1 MDVRAAVASRR
12 SVRGF
17 LDRPVDRAVLT
28 KVLDAARRAPSGG
41 NLQPWR
47 LYALTGGPLAALKK
61 LMVERVESGDGG
73 DEREYAIY
81 PPGLISPYRERRFR
95 SGEQLYTALGIP
107 RDDKAARRR
116 WFARNYAFFGAP
128 VGLFCY
134 VDRRMG
140 AAQWAD
146 LGSYLQTIM
155 LLLRAEGL
163 SSCPQEA
170 WSVYHRTVAE
180 VVGAPA
186 ELMLFCGMAV
196 GWEDPGDPAN
206 AVRIDRAPLDE
217 IVDFVG
223 WDSEETT

>member
-1 MDVRAAVASRR
+1 MDVRDAVASRR

-17 LDRPVDRAVLT
+17 LDRPVDRAVLSR
-28 KVLDAARRAPSGG
+28 VLDAAGRAPSGG

-47 LYALTGGPLAALKK
+47 LYALTGGPLAVLKK

-81 PPGLISPYRERRFR
+81 PPALTSPYRERRFR
-95 SGEQLYTALGIP
+95 SGEQLYTALGIS
-107 RDDKAARRR
+107 REDKAARRR

-128 VGLFCY
+128 VGMFCY
-134 VDRRMG
+134 IDRRMG

-146 LGSYLQTIM
+146 LGMYLQTIM

-163 SSCPQEA
+163 ASCPQEA
-170 WSVYHRTVAE
+170 WSVHHRTVAE

-196 GWEDPGDPAN
+196 GWEDVGNPAN
-206 AVRIDRAPLDE
+206 AVRIERAPLDE

-223 WDSEETT
+223 WGGEETT